1 MFLLWRF
8 VVICFSWLWSFIL
21 AMTNQKVSSSFS
33 DWAAAA
39 RVLAVWR
46 EKGSS
51 EAISI
56 LTDEIKFQSGGLLL
70 QELYLRLH
78 GEPGPRLLIDGCW
91 LSRPYGGITRVWQQ
105 IFSTWQLPGLINA
118 EAPVAFIDRNS
129 QLSFTSSLSSLDGQ
143 EVDPLDPQA
152 VAELSEENSCLVQE
166 WKADVFCSSWISN
179 CGTHRPA
186 CSELALVH
194 DCLPERIRPDQPKL
208 MALRRRWWQ
217 QAAAHLA
224 VSSAT
229 AEDLAHLLQKPDLP
243 LPWCHLAPAES
254 FHQTVDSIGLPS
266 LWNRLQREAGLPDE
280 FVLLPATSAIGS
292 YKNPELLALA
302 LADRD
307 LLLLPLV
314 LCGIAA
320 EQRAQELE
328 VHFPH
333 LRGRVVAAGFS
344 DAELALVYRQ
354 ALAVVIPSRIE
365 GFGLPAIEVMA
376 SGGLSL
382 VADSRGLRE
391 AGVEAALRFSPRQP
405 EQLSALLKLVADP
418 LTRTWLQSQ
427 LQPRMRSR
435 LDRLNPDLIG
445 LALLAQARR
454 AFITRSRN

>member
-1 MFLLWRF
+1 MSN
-8 VVICFSWLWSFIL
+8 CK
-21 AMTNQKVSSSFS
+21 ASSSFS
-33 DWAAAA
+33 DWQAAA
-39 RVLAVWR
+39 RVLRVWR
-46 EKGSS
+46 ERGPGAA
-51 EAISI
+51 ESI
-56 LTDEIKFQSGGLLL
+56 LSLESQAHSGGLLL
-70 QELYLRLH
+70 QELHHRLH
-78 GEPGPRLLIDGCW
+78 RETGPRLLIDGCW
-91 LSRPYGGITRVWQQ
+91 FCRPHGGVTRVWQQ
-105 IFSTWQLPGLINA
+105 ILSTWQLPGLINA
-118 EAPVAFIDRNS
+118 EAPVALIDRKS
-129 QLSFTSSLSSLDGQ
+129 QLSITGYFSSLQGQ
-143 EVDPLDPQA
+143 EVDPLNPQA
-152 VAELSEENSCLVQE
+152 VAELSEENRCLVQE
-166 WKADVFCSSWISN
+166 WNADVFCSSWISN
-179 CGTHRPA
+179 CGSHRPA
-186 CSELALVH
+186 CPELALVH
-194 DCLPERIRPDQPKL
+194 DCLPERISPDQPEL
-208 MALRRRWWQ
+208 MVLRRRWWQ

-229 AEDLAHLLQKPDLP
+229 AEDLAYLLHKPNLQIS
-243 LPWCHLAPAES
+243 WCHLAPAES

-307 LLLLPLV
+307 LLLMPLV

-454 AFITRSRN
+454 ASSTRSVID